1 MQHTGTG
8 VVFVSTLEVEARVDA
23 HVTGWYED
31 ILVVRNVYTC
41 RVVHLVIGSRSYGER
56 RYGTFA
62 MIEYGIDVWWE
73 NALIGIVYIHC
84 RVSPPQEGLRHI
96 GSVIETAL
104 DFQIGT
110 AGT

>member
-56 RYGTFA
+56 
-62 MIEYGIDVWWE
+62 
-73 NALIGIVYIHC
+73 
-84 RVSPPQEGLRHI
+84 
-96 GSVIETAL
+96 
-104 DFQIGT
+104 
-110 AGT
+110 